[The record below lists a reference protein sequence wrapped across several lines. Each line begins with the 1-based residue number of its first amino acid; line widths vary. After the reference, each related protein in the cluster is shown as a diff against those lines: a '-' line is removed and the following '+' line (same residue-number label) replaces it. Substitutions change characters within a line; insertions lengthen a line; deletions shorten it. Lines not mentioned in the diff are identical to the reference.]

1 MQCLII
7 ELLVPIYNLFEMWY
21 LPTYGNIYSI
31 FFVVDKFDNEPFQ
44 AQFMVLKPDLNFQCP
59 LYILSMEAKYDIK
72 VSAFSS
78 DDELFTP
85 PASTFQI
92 VAMFT
97 CTLFLIQFMKTIL
110 NQFHMCLF
118 KALEFILE

>member
-1 MQCLII
+1 M
-7 ELLVPIYNLFEMWY
+7 VPPY
-21 LPTYGNIYSI
+21 LWKHI
-31 FFVVDKFDNEPFQ
+31 FHLFVVDKFDNEPFQ

-78 DDELFTP
+78 DDELYT

-92 VAMFT
+92 VAV
-97 CTLFLIQFMKTIL
+97 CALFDTIHE
-110 NQFHMCLF
+110 NYS
-118 KALEFILE
+118 

>member
-7 ELLVPIYNLFEMWY
+7 ELPVPIYNLFEMWY

-31 FFVVDKFDNEPFQ
+31 FFVVDNEPFQ

-59 LYILSMEAKYDIK
+59 LYILSMEAKYDK

-78 DDELFTP
+78 DDELYT

-92 VAMFT
+92 VAVYA
-97 CTLFLIQFMKTIL
+97 LFDTIHE
-110 NQFHMCLF
+110 NYS
-118 KALEFILE
+118 